1 MTIGPSDPTTATPT
15 ETLLYDFASFKTRSP
30 LYKFTQLLEKR
41 KVRLELKRRDCVLV
55 LVKFIALPFPFLS
68 HLKIWSFNVVV
79 GQGGQINVQKKR
91 DCELLFCSLNLVLF
105 RRSHYRRCRS
115 FVRSLRM

>member
-41 KVRLELKRRDCVLV
+41 KVRLELKRRDYVLV
-55 LVKFIALPFPFLS
+55 LVKFITLPFPFLS
-68 HLKIWSFNVVV
+68 QLKIWSFNFVV
-79 GQGGQINVQKKR
+79 GQGRQINVQKKR

-105 RRSHYRRCRS
+105 
-115 FVRSLRM
+115 